1 MNPRYYIGDLIV
13 IVAVP
18 KIGII
23 YDVWQIGNKRKYNY
37 YKVYW
42 TYKDGF
48 HESVSVGENVIDNW
62 FSGDRML
69 DEQTRNRLFRSPCEK
84 HQKLKQTSK

>member
-1 MNPRYYIGDLIV
+1 MNPRYSIGDLIV

-23 YDVWQIGNKRKYNY
+23 YDIRQIGNKTKYNY

-42 TYKDGF
+42 TYEDGF
-48 HESVSVGENVIDNW
+48 HETVSVRETVIDNW
-62 FSGDRML
+62 FCGDRML
-69 DEQTRNRLFRSPCEK
+69 EEKTRNQLFRSPCEK
-84 HQKLKQTSK
+84 LQNQK